1 MDTKYND
8 SVLSEM
14 WKSKI
19 ESCNNRLKLANY
31 SNIFIVAFQVSLEF
45 YYHGVFNEIHSK
57 ILMTITYGLYF
68 VFMAMSRKSL
78 YYTAILSFLY
88 GEISIL
94 ILLSVSFFSKG
105 NYGIPFSLLN
115 TLLVMFFQSYLFVS
129 IKGIVIFTIKFAGE
143 LLFFA
148 YFSGFF
154 QKHMDEW
161 SITCLITT
169 PVYLGLCMYFDY
181 QQDIK
186 LINTK
191 QQVETSM
198 DKIEYIVGA
207 IPDGII
213 VMDNDLKTVFYNA
226 RMKEITSGADTLNYL
241 SGLQYYSRIGKQ
253 KTNFILDDILQ
264 AFNDDF
270 GSDLNLGVTKKSDK
284 LIEWKGKVIKW
295 DSKTCVILYARDIT
309 RIMNLEN
316 ESKENKYKSL
326 LLRTVSHELRTPT
339 NAVLTVAELM
349 KESETLPKE
358 HQEQVNIIYCS
369 CSYLLCLINDLL
381 DYSQMVAGCLKIC
394 IIQFN
399 LSKLIED
406 CLKLIKIQIR
416 SRPIDLKF
424 NIDSKIP
431 ATISTDPNRLKQILL
446 NLLGNSLKFTLSGTI
461 TLDVQINEEKLIFSI
476 LDTGIGIPSHK
487 LSSLF
492 QQFGKIESSMAL
504 NPQGAGLG
512 LFISNMLTFRL
523 GGSGIAVTSEEDIG
537 SCFKFAITMVESTTG
552 IFEVGKY
559 PQGFV
564 RPDLASGNDKNLSL
578 SILIVDDTHFN
589 VMAIQQIL
597 DKEGIKSEY
606 AMNGEEAIEKVKAK
620 TYDLILMDCEM
631 PLLDG
636 WETTQKLKNMQ
647 ARGDIEKLPRIL
659 GNTSHSF
666 HDIREKCLS
675 VGMDDVIV
683 KPCPREDLV
692 NAVKIWALKDRDN
705 F

>member
-1 MDTKYND
+1 MDWKYND
-8 SVLSEM
+8 AVLSEM

-19 ESCNNRLKLANY
+19 EWCNNRLRLAYY
-31 SNIFIVAFQVSLEF
+31 SNIFIVAFQVCLEF

-57 ILMTITYGLYF
+57 VLMTLTYGLYF
-68 VFMAMSRKSL
+68 IFMALSRKNL
-78 YYTAILSFLY
+78 YYTAILSFIY
-88 GEISIL
+88 GELSII
-94 ILLSVSFFSKG
+94 ILLSVSFFSQG
-105 NYGIPFSLLN
+105 NYGIPFALLS
-115 TLLVMFFQSYLFVS
+115 TLFVMFFQSYLFVS
-129 IKGIVIFTIKFAGE
+129 IKGIIIFTIKFAAE
-143 LLFFA
+143 LLTFA

-161 SITCLITT
+161 SVTCLITT
-169 PVYLGLCMYFDY
+169 PVYLGLCMYFDHL
-181 QQDIK
+181 QDIK

-213 VMDNDLKTVFYNA
+213 VMDSELKTVFYNA
-226 RMKEITSGADTLNYL
+226 RMKDITSGSDTLNYL
-241 SGLQYYSRIGKQ
+241 SGLQYYSRIGKHR
-253 KTNFILDDILQ
+253 TNFILDDILQ
-264 AFNDDF
+264 AFGDDF
-270 GSDLNLGVTKKSDK
+270 GSDLNLGVTKKNDK

-309 RIMNLEN
+309 RIMTLEN

-339 NAVLTVAELM
+339 NAMLTVTELM
-349 KESETLPKE
+349 KESENLPKE
-358 HQEQVNIIYCS
+358 YQEQVNIIYCS
-369 CSYLLCLINDLL
+369 CTYLLCLINDLL

-394 IIQFN
+394 IVQFS
-399 LSKLIED
+399 LPKLIED
-406 CLKLIKIQIR
+406 CMKLIKIQIR
-416 SRPIDLKF
+416 NRPIDLKYQ
-424 NIDSKIP
+424 IDCKVPS
-431 ATISTDPNRLKQILL
+431 TVSTDPNRLKQILL

-461 TLDVQINEEKLIFSI
+461 TLDVQMSEQKLFFSI
-476 LDTGIGIPSHK
+476 LDTGIGIPSHR

-492 QQFGKIESSMAL
+492 QQFEKIESSMVL

-523 GGSGIAVTSEEDIG
+523 GGSGIAVTSEEAIG
-537 SCFKFAITMVESTTG
+537 SCFKFEITMVESTTG
-552 IFEVGKY
+552 IFQVGKN
-559 PQGFV
+559 PTGV
-564 RPDLASGNDKNLSL
+564 LRPDLSIGSDKNLVL
-578 SILIVDDTHFN
+578 NILIVDDTHFN

-620 TYDLILMDCEM
+620 NYDLILMDCEM

-636 WETTQKLKNMQ
+636 WETTRRLRKMQ
-647 ARGDIEKLPRIL
+647 ASGEIAKLPRIL

-666 HDIREKCLS
+666 HDIREQCLS
-675 VGMDDVIV
+675 VGMDDVIL

-692 NAVKIWALKDRDN
+692 GAVKSWAFKDKEN
-705 F
+705 V

>member
-1 MDTKYND
+1 
-8 SVLSEM
+8 
-14 WKSKI
+14 
-19 ESCNNRLKLANY
+19 
-31 SNIFIVAFQVSLEF
+31 
-45 YYHGVFNEIHSK
+45 
-57 ILMTITYGLYF
+57 
-68 VFMAMSRKSL
+68 
-78 YYTAILSFLY
+78 
-88 GEISIL
+88 
-94 ILLSVSFFSKG
+94 
-105 NYGIPFSLLN
+105 
-115 TLLVMFFQSYLFVS
+115 
-129 IKGIVIFTIKFAGE
+129 
-143 LLFFA
+143 
-148 YFSGFF
+148 
-154 QKHMDEW
+154 
-161 SITCLITT
+161 
-169 PVYLGLCMYFDY
+169 
-181 QQDIK
+181 
-186 LINTK
+186 
-191 QQVETSM
+191 M